1 MTGPDRLHDDGTAPD
16 DPLLSVEGLRTHVRT
31 DGETI
36 RAVDGVSFD
45 VGSGETVCLVGE
57 SGSGKSVT
65 CESLTGIVPRPPA
78 EIVGG
83 SISFDGLPLADL
95 PESELRTV
103 RGDRIAHVFQ
113 NPQSA
118 LDPVYTVGDQVAEA
132 ITLHRD
138 AGSGEARER
147 AIDLLGQV
155 GIPRAEERV
164 DDYPH
169 EFSGGMRQRV
179 ALAIALAPDPDL
191 LNADEPTTS
200 VDVTVQARLIE
211 LLRELTAGGLS
222 ILLVTHDLRVVASL
236 ADRVLV
242 MYGGTIV
249 ERGPV
254 EGLFSTPAHPYTRAL
269 FESYDG
275 LARGERPVRGEIPAD
290 GCRFRRECPHAIEA
304 CAGDDQPAFHP
315 IGGRQSHRAS
325 CVYYAP
331 EREPTPIVEDG
342 RGNPLE
348 EIGAETG
355 GGDDG

>member
-1 MTGPDRLHDDGTAPD
+1 MGTNPD
-16 DPLLSVEGLRTHVRT
+16 DPLLSIEELRTHIRT
-31 DGETI
+31 QGETV

-45 VGSGETVCLVGE
+45 VASGETVCLVGE

-78 EIVGG
+78 EIVRG

-95 PESELRTV
+95 PESDLCQI

-118 LDPVYTVGDQVAEA
+118 LDPVYTVGDQVVEA
-132 ITLHRD
+132 IKLHRD
-138 AGSGEARER
+138 VGSDVARER
-147 AIDLLGQV
+147 AIDHLRRV

-169 EFSGGMRQRV
+169 KFSGGMRQRV
-179 ALAIALAPDPDL
+179 AIAIALAPDPDL
-191 LNADEPTTS
+191 LIADEPTTA
-200 VDVTVQARLIE
+200 VDVTVQAQLIE
-211 LLRELTAGGLS
+211 LLRDLTGSGLS

-254 EGLFSTPAHPYTRAL
+254 EELFDNPAHPYTRAL

-275 LARGERPVRGEIPAD
+275 IAREERSVRGEIPSD
-290 GCRFRRECPHAIEA
+290 GCRFRRECPYSIEA
-304 CAGDDQPAFHP
+304 CAGDGQPEFYP

-331 EREPTPIVEDG
+331 ERDPTPIVEDG
-342 RGNPLE
+342 RGNSLA
-348 EIGAETG
+348 EIETETRG
-355 GGDDG
+355 SDDD